1 MAQGVLLALDHPEA
15 TGRTFNLGA
24 TEPVDFADLLP
35 RMAAI
40 TGLPVVTV
48 DLPGAGVYYHTSNR
62 LIRDT
67 LGFEPEWTIDRMLDE
82 AARARRDR
90 TAA

>member
-1 MAQGVLLALDHPEA
+1 LGSTIPAASAE
-15 TGRTFNLGA
+15 TFNLGA

-62 LIRDT
+62 LIRDR
-67 LGFEPEWTIDRMLDE
+67 LGFTNRNGRSTECSTRPPAQDGTGRHREG
-82 AARARRDR
+82 A
-90 TAA
+90 